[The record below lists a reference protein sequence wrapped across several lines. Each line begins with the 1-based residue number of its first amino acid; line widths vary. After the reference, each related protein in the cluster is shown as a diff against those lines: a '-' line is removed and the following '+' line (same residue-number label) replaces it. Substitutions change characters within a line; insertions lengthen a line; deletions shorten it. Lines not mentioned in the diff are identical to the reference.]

1 MATLHPGASW
11 KPSRS
16 KSFRSFWR
24 TLVSVAFIIILLT
37 TVGFSLRRGR
47 DNCRLD
53 FEFFQIL
60 RVVRGL
66 RTKTVR
72 ERGEKNVVKK
82 FRVTI
87 IIIEI
92 KRYEV
97 KSSLPKLD
105 SFRAPFLKEIVAFII
120 HDNKRGEID
129 DVDLPNRFHPQLRE
143 LLDLHFLDVG
153 FG

>member
-1 MATLHPGASW
+1 MNFFKFCVSCER
-11 KPSRS
+11 PSNKDKRE
-16 KSFRSFWR
+16 
-24 TLVSVAFIIILLT
+24 SV
-37 TVGFSLRRGR
+37 GK
-47 DNCRLD
+47 
-53 FEFFQIL
+53 
-60 RVVRGL
+60 
-66 RTKTVR
+66 KTY
-72 ERGEKNVVKK
+72 VVKK
-82 FRVTI
+82 FRVTK